1 MPQSGKSS
9 RDDGVRSF
17 KASFV
22 IHDKCMSKI
31 SANLKSATSDLAQH
45 FPFPFWDFISGST
58 PTRMLLFVG
67 LSYKQDGGAIFWG
80 LMEGASQERVG
91 VKGNIQEMFSLR
103 HS

>member
-1 MPQSGKSS
+1 MGKSS
-9 RDDGVRSF
+9 RDDEVRSF

-31 SANLKSATSDLAQH
+31 SAHLRSGTSDLTQH
-45 FPFPFWDFISGST
+45 FPFWDFISGST
-58 PTRMLLFVG
+58 RTRMLLVVG
-67 LSYKQDGGAIFWG
+67 LSYKQDGGAILWG
-80 LMEGASQERVG
+80 LMEGTGRERVG